1 MSKGTSSKT
10 RRGGFGLT
18 FPTFI
23 LLTMGALI
31 FYFASQA
38 FTPENA
44 HLTHWGLAV
53 VGGFLGWAIGTV
65 ADRYGSRSLQHRQ

>member
-1 MSKGTSSKT
+1 
-10 RRGGFGLT
+10 
-18 FPTFI
+18 
-23 LLTMGALI
+23 MGALI

-38 FTPENA
+38 FTPEDA

-65 ADRYGSRSLQHRQ
+65 ADRLGSQRLERR

>member
-1 MSKGTSSKT
+1 MSKGATARSRRSGSS
-10 RRGGFGLT
+10 LT

-23 LLTMGALI
+23 LITMGALV

-38 FTPENA
+38 VTPEYA

-53 VGGFLGWAIGTV
+53 LGGFLGWVIGTV
-65 ADRYGSRSLQHRQ
+65 ADRWSRSRP